1 MPPPNAPGGGIH
13 PHHKTTFLHF
23 YWGKNAEFLFSG
35 WPGNSSG
42 MYALALIFVFLLAFF
57 VELLSHFDL
66 IKPSA
71 NRVASAFLQTGIYA
85 VRAGLAY
92 MVMLAVMSYNGGV
105 FLAAVAGHAVGFFV
119 FKCLVFSKG
128 SGFG

>member
-1 MPPPNAPGGGIH
+1 
-13 PHHKTTFLHF
+13 
-23 YWGKNAEFLFSG
+23 
-35 WPGNSSG
+35 

-57 VELLSHFDL
+57 VELLSHVNF
-66 IKPSA
+66 IKPGA
-71 NRVASAFLQTGIYA
+71 NRVASGFLQTGIYA

-119 FKCLVFSKG
+119 FKCLVFRKG
-128 SGFG
+128 SAFG